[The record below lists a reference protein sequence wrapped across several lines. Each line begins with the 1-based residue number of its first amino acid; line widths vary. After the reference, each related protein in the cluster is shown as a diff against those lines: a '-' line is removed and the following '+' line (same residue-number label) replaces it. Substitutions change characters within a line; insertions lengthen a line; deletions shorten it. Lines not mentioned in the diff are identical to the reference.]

1 MIYAFLAR
9 YFGQLLV
16 VFLIA
21 VASLTVGVKLGV
33 NSEARHTAKLIA
45 EAQARTD
52 AALARADE
60 ASRRFEKARVV
71 RQQEAQVITREIIR
85 EVEKPVYRECAVP
98 ADGVRL
104 LNAARGHDED
114 PGEPDSPL
122 PPNPEA
128 TE

>member
-9 YFGQLLV
+9 YFGHLLV
-16 VFLIA
+16 VFLVA
-21 VASLTVGVKLGV
+21 VGSLTVGVKLGSD
-33 NSEARHTAKLIA
+33 SEARRTARVIA

-60 ASRRFEKARVV
+60 ASRRFEKARTQ
-71 RQQEAQVITREIIR
+71 RQQQAQVITKEIVR

-104 LNAARGHDED
+104 LNAARGHEG
-114 PGEPDSPL
+114 PGEPGGAL
-122 PPNPEA
+122 PADPEA
-128 TE
+128 AE